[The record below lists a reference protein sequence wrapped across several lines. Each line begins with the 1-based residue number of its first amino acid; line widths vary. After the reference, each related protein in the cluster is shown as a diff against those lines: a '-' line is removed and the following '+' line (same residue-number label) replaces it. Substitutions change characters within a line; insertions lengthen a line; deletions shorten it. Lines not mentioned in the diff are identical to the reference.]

1 MDRSTR
7 ASDPARSPGDAAP
20 PPSDAATSPADAAT
34 PPADRATRPSGAAG
48 GETETPPSE
57 SETARDTAESA
68 AAEEENT
75 TGLTGA
81 PDPATDTADQAAARD
96 RADWEAARREQG
108 RLARVRSIDTAVVPP
123 GIRAAAAWSW
133 RILAILLAAYI
144 VLVALA
150 RVRVVVIPLAIA
162 LLLSALLQP
171 LAAVLSK
178 RGVPP
183 ALATAIT
190 LLSGFIGIGLL
201 VWLVEEQFRNGL
213 GDLTTQINGGID
225 KVQDWLINGPL
236 GLSQD
241 QINQYVD
248 SARRSL
254 SNNRAELT
262 SGALGAAS
270 TVGEIITGALL
281 TLFATIFFIK
291 DGRKIWTWIVRLF
304 PRGSRERIAGAGER
318 AWRTLISYVHATLA
332 VAFVDAFF
340 IGLGAA
346 LLGVPLALPLAVI
359 VFLFSFIP
367 IIGATLSGLIAVL
380 IALVAEGPIKALI
393 LLGIVV
399 AVQQL
404 EGHILQPLLLGR
416 AVKVHPLAIVFGIAT
431 GTLLAGIIGA
441 LLAVPIVA
449 VVATVSGYLS
459 HGDTELVPTEPP
471 DEQTLGGTAP
481 AG

>member
-1 MDRSTR
+1 VDRSTR
-7 ASDPARSPGDAAP
+7 ASDAAP
-20 PPSDAATSPADAAT
+20 PPSDDVATGPTGRPAD
-34 PPADRATRPSGAAG
+34 
-48 GETETPPSE
+48 TPPSD
-57 SETARDTAESA
+57 SETPRDTAESA
-68 AAEEENT
+68 AAEEANT

-81 PDPATDTADQAAARD
+81 PDPATDTAEQAAARD
-96 RADWEAARREQG
+96 RAQWEEARRQQG
-108 RLARVRSIDTAVVPP
+108 RLARVRSIDAAVVPP
-123 GIRAAAAWSW
+123 GIRAAAAWAW
-133 RILAILLAAYI
+133 RILAILLAAYV
-144 VLVALA
+144 VLTAMA
-150 RVRVVVIPLAIA
+150 RIRVVIIPLAIA
-162 LLLSALLQP
+162 LLLAALLQP

-201 VWLVEEQFRNGL
+201 GYVVEEQFRNGL

-225 KVQDWLINGPL
+225 KIQDWLINGPL
-236 GLSQD
+236 GLSQQ
-241 QINQYVD
+241 QINDYVD

-254 SNNRAELT
+254 SENRSELT
-262 SGALGAAS
+262 SGALGAA
-270 TVGEIITGALL
+270 TTIGEIITGALL

-304 PRGSRERIAGAGER
+304 PRGSRERVAGAGER

-332 VAFVDAFF
+332 VAFVDAVG

-346 LLGVPLALPLAVI
+346 ILGVPLALPLAVI

-367 IIGATLSGLIAVL
+367 IVGATLSGLIAVL
-380 IALVAEGPIKALI
+380 IALVAKGPVTALI
-393 LLGIVV
+393 LLGVV
-399 AVQQL
+399 LAVQQL
-404 EGHILQPLLLGR
+404 EGHVLQPLLLGR

-449 VVATVSGYLS
+449 VIATVSGYLS
-459 HGDTELVPTEPP
+459 KGQTELVPTESP
-471 DEQTLGGTAP
+471 DEQTPGDTAP

>member
-7 ASDPARSPGDAAP
+7 ASGAAP
-20 PPSDAATSPADAAT
+20 PPSDDPAGADAPGRPADTPRDMAAAAAGR
-34 PPADRATRPSGAAG
+34 PAD
-48 GETETPPSE
+48 TPPSD
-57 SETARDTAESA
+57 SETPADTAASA

-81 PDPATDTADQAAARD
+81 PDPGTDTVHVAAARD
-96 RADWEAARREQG
+96 RAQWEEARRQQG

-123 GIRAAAAWSW
+123 GVRATAAWAW
-133 RILAILLAAYI
+133 RILAIVLAGYVVI
-144 VLVALA
+144 IALS
-150 RVRVVVIPLAIA
+150 RIRVVIIPMAIA
-162 LLLSALLQP
+162 LLLAALLQP
-171 LAAVLSK
+171 LAAVLAK

-201 VWLVEEQFRNGL
+201 IYVVEEQFRTGL

-225 KVQDWLINGPL
+225 KIQNWLIHGPL
-236 GLSQD
+236 GLSQQ
-241 QINQYVD
+241 QINDSVE

-254 SNNRAELT
+254 SANRGRLT

-270 TVGEIITGALL
+270 TIGEIITGALL

-291 DGRKIWTWIVRLF
+291 DGRQIWTWLVRLF
-304 PRGSRERIAGAGER
+304 PRGSRERVAGAGER

-332 VAFVDAFF
+332 VAFVDAVG
-340 IGLGAA
+340 IGLGAVI
-346 LLGVPLALPLAVI
+346 LGVPLALPLAVL

-367 IIGATLSGLIAVL
+367 IVGATLSGLIAVL
-380 IALVAEGPIKALI
+380 IALVAKGPVTALI
-393 LLGIVV
+393 LLGVV
-399 AVQQL
+399 LLVQQV

-449 VVATVSGYLS
+449 VTATVSNYLS
-459 HGDTELVPTEPP
+459 QGETELVPLEPADQETP
-471 DEQTLGGTAP
+471 GDTAP

>member
-1 MDRSTR
+1 VDRSTR
-7 ASDPARSPGDAAP
+7 ASDPAPPPDDAAP
-20 PPSDAATSPADAAT
+20 PPSDQPDGAT
-34 PPADRATRPSGAAG
+34 PPAGAPG
-48 GETETPPSE
+48 PETETPPSE
-57 SETARDTAESA
+57 SETPRDTAESA
-68 AAEEENT
+68 AAEEQNT

-81 PDPATDTADQAAARD
+81 PDPAADTAEAAAARD

-108 RLARVRSIDTAVVPP
+108 RLARVRSIDVAVVPP
-123 GIRAAAAWSW
+123 GIRGAAAWSW
-133 RILAILLAAYI
+133 RILAILLAAYV

-171 LAAVLSK
+171 LAAVLAK

-183 ALATAIT
+183 ALATALT
-190 LLSGFIGIGLL
+190 LLSGLVGIGLL
-201 VWLVEEQFRNGL
+201 VYLVEEQFRTGL

-225 KVQDWLINGPL
+225 KIQDWLINGPL

-254 SNNRAELT
+254 SNNRAQLT

-270 TVGEIITGALL
+270 TIGEIITGALL

-332 VAFVDAFF
+332 VAFVDAVG

-367 IIGATLSGLIAVL
+367 IVGATLSGLIAVL
-380 IALVAEGPIKALI
+380 IALVAKGPVTALI
-393 LLGIVV
+393 LLGVV
-399 AVQQL
+399 LLVQQV

-449 VVATVSGYLS
+449 VIATVSGYLS
-459 HGDTELVPTEPP
+459 KGETELVPTEPP
-471 DEQTLGGTAP
+471 DEQTPGGTAP